1 MDLLDWG
8 KRDLA
13 AAINFMSRDDVPA
26 FVIGHSY
33 DGHAFGLLPNHSKV
47 SGFYVYGTGA
57 GWHGYMPYF
66 EQIKVLTMC
75 NVVLPVLT

>member
-33 DGHAFGLLPNHSKV
+33 DGHALGLLSNHSTV
-47 SGFYVYGTGA
+47 STSMVQALDGMA
-57 GWHGYMPYF
+57 
-66 EQIKVLTMC
+66 ICLTSSRLKC
-75 NVVLPVLT
+75 